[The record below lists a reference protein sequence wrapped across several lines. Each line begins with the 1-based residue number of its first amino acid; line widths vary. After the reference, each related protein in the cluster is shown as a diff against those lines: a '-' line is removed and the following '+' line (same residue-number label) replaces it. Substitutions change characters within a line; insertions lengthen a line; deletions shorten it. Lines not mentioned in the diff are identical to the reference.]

1 MKRYEKRHGKQ
12 TKLLWKIRHLG
23 REKKGTTLVET
34 MVTLFLI
41 SIMMAMAAS
50 ALSSASRIFV
60 RIQKTQYAQSI
71 LDTTMTELR
80 NVTKDGSGYVKI
92 YPEGTGFSVGAKG
105 SKNGKVLEFLNT
117 EGYVVLVSQ
126 DGCDKTQIYIGDH
139 MSGTSD
145 SVETGQLLTRYYF
158 RNSNTGTYVYQ
169 KGSQLVARAVA
180 PVFGKGFYMKNYLD
194 IRYSVPKETS
204 VGSTVNSVVATVT
217 LYSDIGRKNVV
228 ATDSETLEFRQ
239 PLTYKEAVTA
249 IKEN

>member
-1 MKRYEKRHGKQ
+1 MKRYIR
-12 TKLLWKIRHLG
+12 LLPNMRHLG
-23 REKKGTTLVET
+23 KEKKGTTLVET

-50 ALSSASRIFV
+50 ALSSASKIFV

-80 NVTKDGSGYVKI
+80 NITKDASGYVKI
-92 YPEGTGFSVGAKG
+92 YPAGTGFSVGAKG
-105 SKNGKVLEFLNT
+105 HKNGRVLEFLNP
-117 EGYVVLVSQ
+117 EGYVVMVSQ
-126 DGCDKTQIYIGDH
+126 DGCKKTQIYIGDN
-139 MSGTSD
+139 MTGTSD
-145 SVETGQLLTRYYF
+145 EVEKGQLLTRYYF

-194 IRYSVPKETS
+194 IEYSVPNDTPD
-204 VGSTVNSVVATVT
+204 GSTVNSVVATVT
-217 LYSDIGRKNVV
+217 LYSDKDRTNVV

-249 IKEN
+249 IKE